1 MPEQRIFLSSVLVK
15 PGDRRLPLAVA
26 ILSLLTFIGLAPFA
40 RLKLP
45 EVWAFIPIYE
55 SALAINDLITAV
67 IFFIQFHILRSRAVL
82 VLAAGYLFTALI
94 IVPHALTFP
103 GLFSPT
109 GLLNAGP
116 QSTAWLYM
124 FWHGVFPLAV
134 TCYAMLKHRIDCAT
148 PPSASAQPILLLTIV
163 AVVGTVTGLTLLATA
178 GKAILPAIMSGNNY
192 TPAMIVVVST
202 VWALSLTALLIL
214 WMRRPH
220 TVLDLWLM
228 VVMCAWLCDVALSAV
243 LNAGRFD
250 LGFYAGRVY
259 GLLAATFVLV
269 ALLFETGTLYAQ
281 LVRLFEAEQQE
292 RRREGEERRRIFE
305 TSLDLILVV
314 DRQGN
319 MLRVSPSATAI
330 LGYRPDEML
339 GRNAGDLVYA
349 EDLHAI
355 REEMRRARRGH
366 LIRHFATRYVHKS
379 GRVVTLAWS
388 GVWSET
394 ERRHFFIG
402 RDITEQKRIERM
414 KDEFIATVSHELR
427 TPVTAIAGPLDLLTG
442 GAVGH
447 LPEPARRLIA
457 IAQNN
462 SKRLVRLI
470 NDILDIEKIE
480 SGMATFN
487 FRLVDLKP
495 LVKQAIEADR
505 VMAEQFGVP
514 VRLAAEAPDAVVY
527 TDGDRLMQVL
537 TNLVSNA
544 VKFSPRGNDVV
555 VSMDVQGD
563 HVRIAIRDHGPGI
576 PDEFKALMFE
586 KFAQVD
592 ATDARQKGGTGLGLS
607 IVKQTMLRL
616 GGRVGYNAAP
626 SGGSIFHVDVPRR
639 NSASRAEQPR
649 EEVSVGV
656 R

>member
-1 MPEQRIFLSSVLVK
+1 
-15 PGDRRLPLAVA
+15 
-26 ILSLLTFIGLAPFA
+26 
-40 RLKLP
+40 
-45 EVWAFIPIYE
+45 
-55 SALAINDLITAV
+55 
-67 IFFIQFHILRSRAVL
+67 
-82 VLAAGYLFTALI
+82 
-94 IVPHALTFP
+94 
-103 GLFSPT
+103 
-109 GLLNAGP
+109 
-116 QSTAWLYM
+116 
-124 FWHGVFPLAV
+124 
-134 TCYAMLKHRIDCAT
+134 
-148 PPSASAQPILLLTIV
+148 
-163 AVVGTVTGLTLLATA
+163 
-178 GKAILPAIMSGNNY
+178 
-192 TPAMIVVVST
+192 
-202 VWALSLTALLIL
+202 
-214 WMRRPH
+214 
-220 TVLDLWLM
+220 
-228 VVMCAWLCDVALSAV
+228 
-243 LNAGRFD
+243 
-250 LGFYAGRVY
+250 
-259 GLLAATFVLV
+259 
-269 ALLFETGTLYAQ
+269 
-281 LVRLFEAEQQE
+281 
-292 RRREGEERRRIFE
+292 
-305 TSLDLILVV
+305 
-314 DRQGN
+314 
-319 MLRVSPSATAI
+319 
-330 LGYRPDEML
+330 
-339 GRNAGDLVYA
+339 
-349 EDLHAI
+349 
-355 REEMRRARRGH
+355 
-366 LIRHFATRYVHKS
+366 
-379 GRVVTLAWS
+379 VTLAWS